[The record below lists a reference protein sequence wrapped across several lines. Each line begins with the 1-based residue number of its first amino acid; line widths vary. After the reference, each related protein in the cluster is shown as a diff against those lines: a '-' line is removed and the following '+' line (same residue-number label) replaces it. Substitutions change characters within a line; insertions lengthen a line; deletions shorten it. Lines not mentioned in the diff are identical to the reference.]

1 VCAHVDGWSG
11 TGSDVGAASVRSGSA
26 LNGSPPVEVQSL
38 RKTYGHVVAVD
49 GVDLTVHTGDV
60 YGYLGPNG
68 AGKTTTLRMVLGL
81 IRRDG
86 GAVRLFGRDPA
97 EGPAA
102 LAGVAGF
109 VESPTFYPY
118 LSGRENLELLGTLD
132 GGCPG
137 RWVDECLDRVGLLDR
152 ARDRVGGYSLGM
164 RQRLGIA
171 ASLMRRPALL
181 VLDEPANGLDPAG
194 IRDMRQ
200 LISELPEQG
209 VTILYSSHLLAE
221 VEDVCNRVAILNAG
235 RVAFEGGLD
244 ELRASFGE
252 TTRIVTPDA
261 ARTVAIAAASGIAAA
276 KVEDDAVWLDAPT
289 SAVDALTLALGSAG
303 IPIRSLTRERRSLE
317 ELFFQLTENT
327 S

>member
-1 VCAHVDGWSG
+1 MSTHEEQ
-11 TGSDVGAASVRSGSA
+11 TPGAA
-26 LNGSPPVEVQSL
+26 LPVEARGL
-38 RKTYGHVVAVD
+38 RKMYGNVRAVD
-49 GVDLTVHTGDV
+49 DVDLTVNPGDI

-68 AGKTTTLRMVLGL
+68 AGKTTTLRMLLGL

-86 GAVRLFGRDPA
+86 GSVRLFGRDPA
-97 EGPAA
+97 AGPSA

-118 LSGRENLELLGTLD
+118 LSGRESLELLGTLD
-132 GGCPG
+132 GGSDA
-137 RWVDECLDRVGLLDR
+137 RWIDECLDRVGLVDR

-171 ASLMRRPALL
+171 ASLLRRPSLL

-194 IRDMRQ
+194 IRDMRR

-209 VTILYSSHLLAE
+209 VTVLYSSHLLAE
-221 VEDVCNRVAILNAG
+221 VEDVCNRVAILSAG
-235 RVAFEGGLD
+235 RVAFEGALD

-252 TTRIVTPDA
+252 ATRIVTPDA
-261 ARTVAIAAASGIAAA
+261 ARTAHFATALGFGTPHVDG
-276 KVEDDAVWLDAPT
+276 DAVWLEASTPM
-289 SAVDALTLALGSAG
+289 VDALTLALGSAG

-317 ELFFQLTENT
+317 DLFFQITEDAA
-327 S
+327 